1 MGLYLVDSTPRL
13 FGRRLTSSLAL
24 AVGSPP
30 GAGDRSSGTRR
41 SRRRRCC
48 GGSPAGSAGLC
59 RVLLCLFQNLKVFP
73 LVPTAIG
80 CMAGL
85 VPLRHCSRGCG
96 GLRLVLVRLASPQ
109 SGGVSVALVAFI
121 SRKRRRPVLWHHG
134 DFTSPSAQLRCSEL
148 SRRVDGSSTF
158 GGHRAKCAAW
168 LPAATGLP

>member
-96 GLRLVLVRLASPQ
+96 GLRLVLVRLASPPVRW
-109 SGGVSVALVAFI
+109 GLARAGCLYLT
-121 SRKRRRPVLWHHG
+121 KRRRLVLWPHG
-134 DFTSPSAQLRCSEL
+134 DFTPTRTESPAT
-148 SRRVDGSSTF
+148 RRPSV
-158 GGHRAKCAAW
+158 RAID
-168 LPAATGLP
+168 